1 MPMLGGTPMRRLFAL
16 ASVLL
21 LTACG
26 SDNPGGPPDLTSAQY
41 VLESVDGLA
50 YGTEPIT
57 ETRGTLTLA
66 GGTFSESAQLRTTRF
81 DWGPVL
87 VDSGT
92 YVVRGDSIELRSTR
106 QGNIRGR
113 GLVRG
118 NQMTVLGGVLTYHWR
133 KQ

>member
-1 MPMLGGTPMRRLFAL
+1 MRRLLAL
-16 ASVLL
+16 ASVLVL
-21 LTACG
+21 AACG

-50 YGTEPIT
+50 YGTEFIT
-57 ETRGTLTLA
+57 EARGTLTLA
-66 GGTFSESAQLRTTRF
+66 GGSFSESAQLRTARF
-81 DWGPVL
+81 DWSPTL

-92 YVVRGDSIELRSTR
+92 YVVRGDSIELRSVVH
-106 QGNIRGR
+106 GNIRGR

-118 NQMTVLGGVLTYHWR
+118 DQMAVRGGSLTYHWR